1 MAEKS
6 RQSRSDSGPDWSLIS
21 RTAFLV
27 VVAVVFVWLAFTV
40 RLPELDELRVA
51 LDGYGAWAWLVFVAA
66 YAVVALTPIPVTIM
80 AVAAGLL
87 FGPLAGSLLSVA
99 GASMGAVGAYGIAR
113 LAGHE
118 LVMKGLGK
126 HADTLEDAFEERGFL
141 SIIVLRC
148 APGLPYWPVNY
159 GAGAMGVPLGSFAA
173 ASTLGSVPGQVSLV
187 AVGAFVAHPG
197 VVNAVIVALA
207 WAAVIVL
214 TLWSARRW
222 KQERDA
228 SKGQEAEA

>member
-1 MAEKS
+1 
-6 RQSRSDSGPDWSLIS
+6 
-21 RTAFLV
+21 
-27 VVAVVFVWLAFTV
+27 
-40 RLPELDELRVA
+40 
-51 LDGYGAWAWLVFVAA
+51 
-66 YAVVALTPIPVTIM
+66 
-80 AVAAGLL
+80 
-87 FGPLAGSLLSVA
+87 
-99 GASMGAVGAYGIAR
+99 
-113 LAGHE
+113 
-118 LVMKGLGK
+118 MKGLGK